1 MTTMTTA
8 RAGRAL
14 AAPIFCADADEW
26 FHVAELGDGVALIS
40 EPGHVN
46 TFLVRGT
53 DRALLVDTGLGI
65 APISEV
71 VRSLTDL
78 PLVVVNSHDHVDH
91 RGGNADLVAHA
102 DEIGLVGIG
111 AHFTGVDPGPGGAPA
126 GHGPADP
133 AFLQS
138 YAAAMEEVHRQ
149 YEAYAALDAQ
159 SFYTLAGLGRMR
171 PMPDTTH
178 WTVPAVAPTF
188 TLADGD
194 TIDLGGRSL
203 RVIHTPGHS
212 PDSISLFEESTGI
225 LLAGDTIIAA
235 GFWLHNDGADLAAFA
250 QSTAH
255 LAGLPLRRILTAHNL
270 LPEQPPA
277 YADAVARAAALVHAG
292 GSHGVPGRDML
303 GNPVTRHDVGGVTL
317 LLPAPGTAAA
327 TVGDEGCS

>member
-1 MTTMTTA
+1 MTTTTA
-8 RAGRAL
+8 TRAAGSL
-14 AAPIFCADADEW
+14 GAPHFCADADEW
-26 FHVAELGDGVALIS
+26 FHVAELGDGIVLIS

-53 DRALLVDTGLGI
+53 DRALLFDTGLGI
-65 APISEV
+65 APVSEV

-91 RGGNADLVAHA
+91 RGGNADLMAHA

-111 AHFTGVDPGPGGAPA
+111 AHFIGVDPGLGGPA
-126 GHGPADP
+126 GHGPADA
-133 AFLQS
+133 AFLRS
-138 YAAAMEEVHRQ
+138 YAAAMEEVHTQ

-178 WTVPAVAPTF
+178 WAVPAVAPTF

-194 TIDLGGRSL
+194 TIDLGDRTL

-212 PDSISLFEESTGI
+212 PDSISLLEEDTGI
-225 LLAGDTIIAA
+225 LLAGDTIIGA
-235 GFWLHNDGADLAAFA
+235 GFWLHHDGADLAAFA

-255 LAGLPLRRILTAHNL
+255 LAGLRLRRILTAHNL
-270 LPEQPPA
+270 LAEQPPA
-277 YADAVARAAALVHAG
+277 YADAVARAAAVVHAG

-303 GNPVTRHDVGGVTL
+303 GTPVTRHDVGGVTL
-317 LLPAPGTAAA
+317 LLPAPTPGA
-327 TVGDEGCS
+327 DEGRS